1 MRVEV
6 GRSLRELNPPY
17 RTWEIVRIIRPI
29 HGRRHAQLRLST
41 DPKTVRL
48 LSCRDIE
55 RGADFRPVEM
65 AALD

>member
-6 GRSLRELNPPY
+6 GRQLRELDPPF
-17 RTWEIVRIIRPI
+17 RTWEIVRIIRPV

-41 DPKTVRL
+41 DSRTVRL

-55 RGADFRPVEM
+55 RGTDFQPVET